1 MTEAT
6 FPVSE
11 IFHSI
16 QGEGP
21 FTGRAATFLRFQFCN
36 LTCRW
41 CDTKGTWLQKS
52 GPFENTSAAVIREK
66 IARAA
71 LVVVTG
77 GEPLLHDFSKI
88 WGDGLSLPPA
98 IQVETNGTVHPL
110 EALTLHL
117 ADGTTMSRA
126 PLDPFF
132 VKETT
137 WVISPKFGTS
147 KQAVDPAVL
156 AWWAAQPGAHFKFVV
171 GSPDD
176 LKETEYWVGQ
186 LGLSPHRVWLM
197 PEGLTR
203 ESQIRPDL
211 AEAAVARGW
220 NFSLRVHTLLWGNE
234 KGR

>member
-6 FPVSE
+6 FPVCE

-41 CDTKGTWLQKS
+41 CDTKGTWLKAS
-52 GPFENTSAAVIREK
+52 GHFEKLSAKEIRSK
-66 IARAA
+66 TAPAS

-77 GEPLLHDFSKI
+77 GEPLLHNFSEI
-88 WGDGLSLPPA
+88 WGDGPALPPA

-110 EALTLHL
+110 EALNLSL
-117 ADGTTMSRA
+117 ADGTNISRPPLA
-126 PLDPFF
+126 PSF
-132 VKETT
+132 VNETT
-137 WVISPKFGTS
+137 WVVSPKFGTS
-147 KQAVDPAVL
+147 KQAVNPAVL
-156 AWWAAQPGAHFKFVV
+156 TWWAAKPNSHFKFVV

-176 LKETEYWVGQ
+176 LKETEHWVGH
-186 LGLSPHRVWLM
+186 LGLAPHRVWLM

-203 ESQIRPDL
+203 ESQMRGDL